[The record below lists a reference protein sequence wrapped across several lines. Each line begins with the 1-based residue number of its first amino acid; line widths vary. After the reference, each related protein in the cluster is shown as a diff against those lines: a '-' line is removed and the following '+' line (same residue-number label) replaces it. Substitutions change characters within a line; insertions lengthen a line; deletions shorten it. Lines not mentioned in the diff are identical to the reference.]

1 MINFLQA
8 LLQSNG
14 DGRSSLPPV
23 LFSNKAIYYEAFYH
37 TPSSSELESL
47 YKVQTKAEKPA
58 LNLPEDYKKAIPSN
72 HLMLLHGRFYLLS
85 STW

>member
-1 MINFLQA
+1 MVSFLQA

-37 TPSSSELESL
+37 TPSALESL